1 MSYRVEFLELA
12 LLDLSSI
19 VPHITNELG
28 MPMAAK
34 NLAELIVREVDLLKE
49 YPYSSAVYV
58 PTRPLEHTFRRKVV
72 QNYSVFYWIE
82 EISKTVTVARILYN
96 KRDFMSLF

>member
-19 VPHITNELG
+19 VSHVANELG
-28 MPMAAK
+28 MPIAAK
-34 NLAELIVREVDLLKE
+34 NLAELIVREVDLLKD

-58 PTRPLEHTFRRKVV
+58 PVRPLEHIFRRKIVH
-72 QNYSVFYWIE
+72 NYSVFYWVE
-82 EISKTVTVARILYN
+82 ETSKTVTVARILYN
-96 KRDFMSLF
+96 KRDVDSLL

>member
-19 VPHITNELG
+19 VSHVANELG
-28 MPMAAK
+28 MPIAAK
-34 NLAELIVREVDLLKE
+34 NLAELIVREVDLLKD

-58 PTRPLEHTFRRKVV
+58 PVRPLEHKFRKKIVH
-72 QNYSVFYWIE
+72 NYSVFYW
-82 EISKTVTVARILYN
+82 V
-96 KRDFMSLF
+96 DDSLL